1 MGIAYRV
8 LGWPG
13 FDNALFVRVDAG
25 QALHRLLFDCGEACL
40 YGLTAADVLGVDHL
54 CFSHLHMDHV
64 GGFDTFFRANYAR
77 ETRPN
82 VVWGPPRTAEILHH
96 RFRGYMWNLY
106 AGDPGVWEVGDVF
119 PDRVE
124 RTAYYTAEAFA
135 GAHPLG
141 TAPFAGTLLD
151 TPDYALAALHMDHH
165 TPSLAYVLREK
176 PRVNVDVARLAALGL
191 TPGPWLRVVRDRDAG
206 GPATVEVGGATHE
219 VARLRRELL
228 VETPGDSIAYLTDFL
243 LDDAARERLL
253 PALGGVRTVVCEC
266 QYRAADGELALKN
279 RHMTSAQVAALA
291 RDAGVGELVLFH
303 LSSRYRPPEWR
314 ALLEEVRA
322 IFPAARFPEGWD
334 VEAAAGGDEGGP
346 SWQRTPN
353 EAYNTAAM

>member
-40 YGLTAADVLGVDHL
+40 YGLTAADVLGVDAL
-54 CFSHLHMDHV
+54 CFSHLHMDHI
-64 GGFDTFFRANYAR
+64 GGFDTFFRATYAR
-77 ETRPN
+77 ATKPN

-106 AGDPGVWEVGDVF
+106 AGDPGVWEVNDIH

-124 RTAYYTAEAFA
+124 RTAYYTSEAFVE
-135 GAHPLG
+135 AHPRDV
-141 TAPFAGTLLD
+141 TPFDGTLLD
-151 TPDYALAALHMDHH
+151 TPDYTVTALHLDHH
-165 TPSLAYVLREK
+165 TPSLAYILREK
-176 PRVNVDVARLAALGL
+176 PRVNVDVERLRTLGL
-191 TPGPWLRVVRDRDAG
+191 TPGPWLRVVRDREAT

-253 PALGGVRTVVCEC
+253 PALTGVRTLVCEC
-266 QYRAADGELALKN
+266 QYRAADLDLALKH
-279 RHMTSAQVAALA
+279 RHMTTTQVGALA
-291 RDAGVGELVLFH
+291 RDVGAGELVLFH
-303 LSSRYRPPEWR
+303 LSARYRPPEWL
-314 ALLEEVRA
+314 ALLDEVRA
-322 IFPAARFPEGWD
+322 IFGGARFPDGWD
-334 VEAAAGGDEGGP
+334 IEALTREDAAPPVVGMESGSPG
-346 SWQRTPN
+346 
-353 EAYNTAAM
+353 A